1 MKAKL
6 IQVMNRLELLSLR
19 ERVMVLAGVPLAL
32 LVSAEALWF
41 GPARDHAAQALKE
54 QEIKQTELTSLTAAL
69 ANQPATPSL
78 PAADQ
83 LVRQRKELQEQID
96 SGRQLLDNLGRSIDW
111 GTVVRGTVAGTPG
124 LMLVELKTT
133 PAEPI
138 SMAPA
143 PRQATTAPRAPVA
156 GGRAAAPAGPAA
168 QPPAGLPP
176 TPEEGQVYRHRAELT
191 VKGDFSPLLAYLQSL
206 QRVPGELRWDRMEL
220 SVADY
225 PQASVRLGL
234 HTLSTRAETP
244 FN

>member
-6 IQVMNRLELLSLR
+6 IQGMNRLDLLSLR
-19 ERVMVLAGVPLAL
+19 ERVLVLAGVPLAL

-54 QEIKQTELTSLTAAL
+54 LELKQVELTSLNTAL
-69 ANQPATPSL
+69 ANQPAVSSL
-78 PAADQ
+78 PAVDQ

-96 SGRQLLDNLGRSIDW
+96 SARQLLDNLGRSIDW

-124 LMLVELKTT
+124 LTLVELKTT
-133 PAEPI
+133 PAAPI
-138 SMAPA
+138 SAAPA
-143 PRQATTAPRAPVA
+143 PRQATTATR
-156 GGRAAAPAGPAA
+156 APAGPAA

-176 TPEEGQVYRHRAELT
+176 TPTEGQVYRHRAELT
-191 VKGDFSPLLAYLQSL
+191 VKGEFSPLLAYLQSL